1 MAGHGLRPFAHYA
14 RSNDVQL
21 RFAIAGRKNVWQ
33 ANCLVQDAE
42 K

>member
-1 MAGHGLRPFAHYA
+1 MAGHGLRPFARFE

-21 RFAIAGRKNVWQ
+21 RFAMAERRVNQQ
-33 ANCLVQDAE
+33 AKSLIQDAE